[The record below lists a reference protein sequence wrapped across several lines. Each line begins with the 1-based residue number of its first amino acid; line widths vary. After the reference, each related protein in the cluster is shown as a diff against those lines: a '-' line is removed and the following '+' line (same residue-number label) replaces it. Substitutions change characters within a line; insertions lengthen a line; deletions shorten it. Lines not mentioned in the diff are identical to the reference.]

1 MLLSFFFKKG
11 PFVIP
16 FSCRTPPVQSPPP
29 PPTEPPILPNPE
41 LTDPPVA
48 RPAQCIYHPQKKKKK
63 EPKAPAPTTSV
74 QPPQAGLSHMGLLTS
89 EAAGGIV
96 KYLVP

>member
-1 MLLSFFFKKG
+1 MLLLFFLKKG

-16 FSCRTPPVQSPPP
+16 FSCRTPPGQSPPP

-41 LTDPPVA
+41 LTDSPVA
-48 RPAQCIYHPQKKKKK
+48 RPAWRVYHPRKKKKK

-74 QPPQAGLSHMGLLTS
+74 QPPQAGLSLMGPLTS

-96 KYLVP
+96 EYLVL